1 MALSS
6 YDITITSAANVTA
19 TATMCSGPT
28 YTVTAVR
35 ITAQPVFT
43 DFASIN
49 DTQYPAGSNLISATG
64 GTVVTSSPYV
74 VTGAT
79 TAAIAKTTITG
90 TYSTVTNIATFVIPF
105 GTSFSSST
113 PEYSVGGSPREY
125 DYSAY
130 FVKTSGGVTS
140 VADMIIA
147 GKVRMQIGTEPRVPS
162 GGSSTYLACSVT
174 QV

>member
-43 DFASIN
+43 NFTSIN
-49 DTQYPAGSNLISATG
+49 NTQYPAGSNLVSATG
-64 GTVVTSSPYV
+64 GTVVTTSPYV
-74 VTGAT
+74 VTNAT

-90 TYSTVTNIATFVIPF
+90 TYSTVTNAATFVIPF
-105 GTSFSSST
+105 GASFNSAT
-113 PEYSVGGSPREY
+113 QEYEVNGSPREY
-125 DYSAY
+125 DYAAY
-130 FVKTSGGVTS
+130 FIKTSGGVTS

-147 GKVRMQIGTEPRVPS
+147 GKVRMQIDSTPRVPS
-162 GGSSTYLACSVT
+162 AGSTTYLACSVT